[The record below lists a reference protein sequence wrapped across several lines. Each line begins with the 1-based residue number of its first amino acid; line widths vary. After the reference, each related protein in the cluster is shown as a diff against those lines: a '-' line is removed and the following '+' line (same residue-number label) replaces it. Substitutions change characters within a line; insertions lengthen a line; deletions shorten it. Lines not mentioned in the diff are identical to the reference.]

1 MDCNLRLAVS
11 CWIMVF
17 SWVSPLTHSHLTYRR
32 GSTQTH
38 FQPPVGGPQPRLYS
52 VKQQQ
57 QQPPPT
63 PEVPEQRRPVT
74 VKCHPDSME
83 VVVKADMFETGL
95 NVDGGHLRL
104 GSNSLGSGGECGAVQ
119 KGEDEFTIWALLS
132 DCGTKLS
139 STEEKIIYSNVL
151 IYSPEPSA
159 DGLLRFEAATIPV
172 ECHYDRRYS
181 VDGISLES
189 TWVPSVSTMSVND
202 QIDFSLKLMTGD
214 WQFERDSYTYFLAD
228 PINFE
233 VSAIVEN
240 HIPLRVYVDH
250 CVATATPEAEATL
263 RYDFIDNKGCLVD
276 AYLTNS
282 RARFLPRAEEHVLR
296 FQLEAFRFYQE
307 PSNQIYIT
315 CAVKAVPAVQTVNSQ
330 NRACSFIE
338 NRWQSVD
345 GGDQVCRSCD
355 VFRRAQESQAMP
367 SPKIPVNAKDQISL
381 ISQKNI
387 VLNKG
392 DQEPASYINYRPGS
406 YQSQHSKLKQS
417 NTFMKRNADHKLNQ
431 AVQLGPLVVLP
442 SRNAITVATNFST
455 WSEKSK
461 TS

>member
-17 SWVSPLTHSHLTYRR
+17 SWVSPLTESRQTNSR
-32 GSTQTH
+32 GSTERH
-38 FQPPVGGPQPRLYS
+38 FQPPVGTHGGLQPRLYS
-52 VKQQQ
+52 VKQQ
-57 QQPPPT
+57 PA
-63 PEVPEQRRPVT
+63 PEVPEQHRPVT
-74 VKCHPDSME
+74 VICHPDSME

-104 GSNSLGSGGECGAVQ
+104 GSNTLGAGGECGAVQ

-151 IYSPEPSA
+151 IYSPEPSV
-159 DGLLRFEAATIPV
+159 DGLLRLEAATIPV
-172 ECHYDRRYS
+172 ECHYERRYS

-189 TWVPSVSTMSVND
+189 TWVPSVSTTSVND
-202 QIDFSLKLMTGD
+202 QIDFDLKLMTGD
-214 WQFERDSYTYFLAD
+214 WQSERESYTYFLAD

-240 HIPLRVYVDH
+240 HVPLRVYVDH
-250 CVATATPEAEATL
+250 CVATATPDAEDNL
-263 RYDFIDNKGCLVD
+263 RYEFIEHMGCLVD

-282 RARFLPRAEEHVLR
+282 RARFLPRTEEHTLR

-315 CAVKAVPAVQTVNSQ
+315 CAVKAVPAVQAVSSQ

-338 NRWQSVD
+338 NRWQSID

-355 VFRRAQESQAMP
+355 VFSRGQEPQAVP
-367 SPKIPVNAKDQISL
+367 SPKMAVNAKDQIGL
-381 ISQKNI
+381 SQKNI
-387 VLNKG
+387 VHHKAEH
-392 DQEPASYINYRPGS
+392 QPASYVHFWPGA
-406 YQSQHSKLKQS
+406 YQSHHSKPQQS
-417 NTFMKRNADHKLNQ
+417 TNRFRKRDADNKFHQ

-442 SRNAITVATNFST
+442 SRKVVSVANYST
-455 WSEKSK
+455 WSEKNK